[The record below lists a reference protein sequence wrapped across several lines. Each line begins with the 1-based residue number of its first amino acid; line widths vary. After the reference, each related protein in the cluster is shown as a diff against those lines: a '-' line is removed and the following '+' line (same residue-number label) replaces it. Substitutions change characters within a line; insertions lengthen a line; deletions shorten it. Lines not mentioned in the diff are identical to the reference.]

1 MVEERDAGFVVNE
14 NKSIGFP
21 TQSITWIGLTVD
33 FKEDTLATSLKS
45 GIPANYNK
53 FDHSYPTIRF
63 CKEVV
68 LGNTIEDTLFI
79 PLYRLFSLMGQ
90 SYITSI
96 QK

>member
-53 FDHSYPTIRF
+53 FDHSYPTIHF
-63 CKEVV
+63 CKEVGKISGENYLYKSG
-68 LGNTIEDTLFI
+68 LGKHN
-79 PLYRLFSLMGQ
+79 
-90 SYITSI
+90 
-96 QK
+96 